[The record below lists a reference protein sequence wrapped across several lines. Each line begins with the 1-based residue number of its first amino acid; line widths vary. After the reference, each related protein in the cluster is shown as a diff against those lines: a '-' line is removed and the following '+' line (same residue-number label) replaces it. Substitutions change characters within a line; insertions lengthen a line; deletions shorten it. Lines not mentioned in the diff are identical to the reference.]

1 MPNPPRR
8 LGRGLSSIISIPEP
22 EASAGSAVSPGAKP
36 AVAPLA
42 QPEERGPAALL
53 KVNQLRPNPQ
63 QPRREFPPEHLK
75 SLADSIAKDGVI
87 QPLVVRQAGDGLYE
101 IVVGERR
108 WRAAQMA
115 GLKEVPAVIREA
127 TDEQMLEVA
136 LVENIFREDLN
147 AIDRAM
153 AYRRY
158 CEAFGLS
165 ADQVA
170 QRLNEDRTTVA
181 NYLRLLDLPNEVK
194 QWVVEGRLSMGHA
207 RCLLGLSSPTMRVQ
221 VGREAIEKD
230 WSVRVLE
237 KVVKQRQAARSA
249 PAGAVE
255 GKGAKRPVVRELE
268 AAFAQSLGVRVEILE
283 SKRKGSGKVVI
294 HYKNL
299 EDFDRVCERMNIE
312 LERL

>member
-8 LGRGLSSIISIPEP
+8 LGRGLSSIISISEP
-22 EASAGSAVSPGAKP
+22 EMPVTSPA
-36 AVAPLA
+36 APPGKADTQQRA
-42 QPEERGPAALL
+42 QPEERGPTALL
-53 KVNQLRPNPQ
+53 KVSQLRPNPH

-75 SLADSIAKDGVI
+75 SLADSIAKEGVI
-87 QPLVVRQAGDGLYE
+87 QPIVVRKAGDSLYE
-101 IVVGERR
+101 IIVGERR

-115 GLKEVPAVIREA
+115 GLKEIPAVVREA

-170 QRLNEDRTTVA
+170 QRLGEDRSTVT

-221 VGREAIEKD
+221 VGRE
-230 WSVRVLE
+230 L
-237 KVVKQRQAARSA
+237 QA
-249 PAGAVE
+249 
-255 GKGAKRPVVRELE
+255 
-268 AAFAQSLGVRVEILE
+268 
-283 SKRKGSGKVVI
+283 
-294 HYKNL
+294 
-299 EDFDRVCERMNIE
+299 
-312 LERL
+312 